1 MKIDTSKL
9 TKKDVGEHMIQT
21 DISLAG
27 NSFKTE
33 TEKFKLTIS
42 DDNGIETS
50 NEGSSL
56 NGNETLSESSSLN
69 GNETLSDGNETSSES
84 SSSNGNETLLS
95 DGQDLAT

>member
-56 NGNETLSESSSLN
+56 NGNETLS
-69 GNETLSDGNETSSES
+69 DGNETSSES